1 MKFLIFL
8 MIVFGSCAKIPTQ
21 SVELSKAL
29 KDEANRM
36 HQMNIAL
43 VEYAF
48 NEKKHMVNE
57 FIANEYAPTFLE
69 NFIKKLPPDTDVKR
83 EMPEII
89 AAINPS
95 IDNRRDSLLSV
106 LMMQRNTIIQ
116 RLNAD
121 YLLFDNSFTALQN
134 LLASASKLNA
144 SRSSVYEYVKKLSGN
159 KINFS
164 AINAAL
170 DNFITGA
177 GSVSEREVALSNH
190 IHLLLRK

>member
-1 MKFLIFL
+1 MKCLIFVV
-8 MIVFGSCAKIPTQ
+8 IVFGSCAKIPTQ

-36 HQMNIAL
+36 HQLNIAL
-43 VEYAF
+43 VEYVF

-57 FIANEYAPTFLE
+57 FIANEYAPTFVQ
-69 NFIKKLPPDTDVKR
+69 NFVRKLPPDTDVKR

-89 AAINPS
+89 AAINPR

-116 RLNAD
+116 QLNSD
-121 YLLFDNSFTALQN
+121 YKLFDNSFTALQN
-134 LLASASKLNA
+134 LLASASKLNTT
-144 SRSSVYEYVKKLSGN
+144 RSSVYEDIKRLGGS
-159 KINFS
+159 KINLS
-164 AINAAL
+164 AINTAL

-177 GSVSEREVALSNH
+177 GSVGERAVALSNQ
-190 IHLLLRK
+190 IHLLLNQ